1 LLPAQLAR
9 TRPPL
14 AQGLEQVTGLEQP
27 FLGPVP
33 RQVLLPQEQEQGQ
46 EQGQEMLLVR
56 QLPLGLPEQMPLERQ
71 PHQPIQA

>member
-1 LLPAQLAR
+1 MLPAQSAR

-33 RQVLLPQEQEQGQ
+33 RQVLLPQEQEQ
-46 EQGQEMLLVR
+46 EMLLVR
-56 QLPLGLPEQMPLERQ
+56 QLQLGLPEQMPLERQ

>member
-33 RQVLLPQEQEQGQ
+33 RQVLLPQEQEQGL
-46 EQGQEMLLVR
+46 GQEMLLVR
-56 QLPLGLPEQMPLERQ
+56 QLQLGLPEQMPLERQ

>member
-46 EQGQEMLLVR
+46 EMLLVR
-56 QLPLGLPEQMPLERQ
+56 QLQLGLPEQMPLERQ

>member
-1 LLPAQLAR
+1 MLPAQSAR

-46 EQGQEMLLVR
+46 EMLLVR
-56 QLPLGLPEQMPLERQ
+56 QLQLGLPEQMPLERQ

>member
-1 LLPAQLAR
+1 LLPAQSAR

-33 RQVLLPQEQEQGQ
+33 RQVLLPQEQG
-46 EQGQEMLLVR
+46 QGQEMLLVR
-56 QLPLGLPEQMPLERQ
+56 QLQLGLPEQMPLERQ

>member
-1 LLPAQLAR
+1 MLPAQLAR

-33 RQVLLPQEQEQGQ
+33 RQVLLPQEQEQ
-46 EQGQEMLLVR
+46 EMLLVR
-56 QLPLGLPEQMPLERQ
+56 QLQLGLPEQMPLERQ

>member
-1 LLPAQLAR
+1 MLPAQLAR

-46 EQGQEMLLVR
+46 EMLLVR
-56 QLPLGLPEQMPLERQ
+56 QLQLGLPEQMPLERQ

>member
-33 RQVLLPQEQEQGQ
+33 RQVLLPQEQEQ

-56 QLPLGLPEQMPLERQ
+56 QLQLGLPEQMPLERQ

>member
-1 LLPAQLAR
+1 MLPAQLAR

-33 RQVLLPQEQEQGQ
+33 RQVLLPQEQ
-46 EQGQEMLLVR
+46 GQEMLLVR
-56 QLPLGLPEQMPLERQ
+56 QLQLRLPEQMPLERQ

>member
-1 LLPAQLAR
+1 MLPAQLAR

-33 RQVLLPQEQEQGQ
+33 RQVLLPQEQ
-46 EQGQEMLLVR
+46 GQEMLLVR
-56 QLPLGLPEQMPLERQ
+56 QLQLGLPEQMPLERQ